1 MPIGFVNDP
10 EGSVLLALAE
20 AEAPEPGLNAGEAVG
35 VEWLG
40 LLRKLL
46 QPLIFLR
53 GRGLRL
59 CAIRGLAERWGKVW
73 WWGLNS
79 QIRKGEGKGFGLK
92 GVKKWE
98 LL

>member
-1 MPIGFVNDP
+1 MPIWLVNDP
-10 EGSVLLALAE
+10 EGPVLIVLAE
-20 AEAPEPGLNAGEAVG
+20 AKVPEPGLNAGEAVG

-59 CAIRGLAERWGKVW
+59 CALRGLAERWGKVW

-79 QIRKGEGKGFGLK
+79 QMRKGEGKGFGLK